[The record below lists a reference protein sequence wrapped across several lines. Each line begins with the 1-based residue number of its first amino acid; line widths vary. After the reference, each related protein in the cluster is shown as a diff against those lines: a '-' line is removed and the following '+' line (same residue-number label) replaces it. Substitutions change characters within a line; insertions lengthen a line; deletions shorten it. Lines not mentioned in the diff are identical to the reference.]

1 LNVSTFE
8 RQSNP
13 SPRTTARRR
22 PKRAAL
28 NIGFGIDADGF
39 GMGGLGG
46 SYGGASREGYAIG
59 FVTGSMGSHDRAIGI
74 ENALRS
80 CLGLPSLV
88 D

>member
-1 LNVSTFE
+1 
-8 RQSNP
+8 
-13 SPRTTARRR
+13 
-22 PKRAAL
+22 
-28 NIGFGIDADGF
+28 
-39 GMGGLGG
+39 MGGLGG